1 MGAGKITVEIPRYLQ
16 VELSKRLRR
25 MKDGDRRLLVG
36 GVGGISVE
44 TS

>member
-1 MGAGKITVEIPRYLQ
+1 MTAEVPRYLQ

-25 MKDGDRRLLVG
+25 MKDGERRLLVG
-36 GVGGISVE
+36 DVGVISVE